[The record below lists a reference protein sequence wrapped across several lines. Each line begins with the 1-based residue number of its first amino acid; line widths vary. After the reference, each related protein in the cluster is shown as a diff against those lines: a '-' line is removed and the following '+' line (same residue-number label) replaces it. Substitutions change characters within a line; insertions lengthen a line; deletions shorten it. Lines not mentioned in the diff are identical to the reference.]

1 MNFIKNLFKEE
12 QYILVTPYSQKE
24 TIEIISNNTEE
35 SPGILSSM
43 GWSRKKKFFGHAW
56 DTKFKLTYNDK
67 TRMISISGVYIESDS
82 PVINVTVKVAKQL
95 GIMLIPFLVII
106 IAVPLSILLSSKP
119 MNKLAILFEIIFI
132 AFFALNAL
140 SLMRRV
146 MKGKQK
152 AVEELASLLKAEIV
166 SKAI

>member
-24 TIEIISNNTEE
+24 AIEIISENMEE
-35 SPGILSSM
+35 GLSILSSM
-43 GWSRKKKFFGHAW
+43 GIKRGKKFLGYAW

-67 TRMISISGVYIESDS
+67 IRMVSIDGVYIESDS

-106 IAVPLSILLSSKP
+106 IAVPLSTLLSSKP

-152 AVEELASLLKAEIV
+152 ALEVLIMLLKAEV
-166 SKAI
+166 KKV